1 MADKGGPGA
10 QQPGDA
16 KNTAERLSDTMKS
29 GPEGMKKSAEGAVNQ
44 AKESATKATDSASK
58 ATGMGRWFNWI
69 HKRYSAD
76 TSSRPEVILPYSA
89 SSVVV
94 RDLGFKD

>member
-29 GPEGMKKSAEGAVNQ
+29 GPEDMKKSAEGAVNQ

-58 ATGMGRWFNWI
+58 AMGMG
-69 HKRYSAD
+69 
-76 TSSRPEVILPYSA
+76 RPEVILPYSA